1 MITKVVKRD
10 GRKVNF
16 NVERIAKSIYKAANS
31 IGGQDYSRS
40 RELSEIVYK
49 KLDKI
54 QQNNQ
59 IDASRIYDV
68 VKEVLIEEGHES
80 TLKAYMFFRERRDKV
95 RERNLP
101 IIKTYE
107 KLTFKDSKDS
117 DVKRENA
124 NINADTAMGTML
136 KYGSE
141 GAKNFYQLCV
151 LKPEH
156 AQAHKNGDIHIHDLD
171 FLTLTTTCCQ
181 IDLIKLFKDGFC
193 TGEGFLREPQS
204 IGSYAA
210 LAAIAIQSNQNDQ
223 HGGQSIPNF
232 EYAMAKGVKVT
243 YKKEHLKNLTKAIE
257 LLTDEKE
264 PEKFASYIV
273 KSIKYD
279 KDLLA
284 TYKDSNGYLKVERQ
298 YLSKYLDKN
307 IIKKVQEF
315 CVKYTEKEVEKA
327 TYQAMEA
334 FIHNLNT
341 MHSRAGAQVPFSSIN
356 YGLDTSPEGR
366 LVMKELL
373 YATEAGLGNGETPI
387 FPIQIF
393 RVKDGI
399 NYNPTD
405 PNYDIFKLSCRVSA
419 KRLFPNFSFI
429 DAPFNLKYYRRGDYN
444 SEVAYMGCR
453 TRVMANVYDPSKE
466 VTCGRGNL
474 SFTSINLPRLG
485 IEAKGDI
492 NKFFELLD
500 EKMDLVID
508 QLKARF
514 EIQANKHVYN
524 YPFLMGQHVWLDS
537 EKLKNTDKV
546 GEVLKHGTLTVGF
559 IGLAETLK
567 ALIGKHHGES
577 EEARELGLKIITHM
591 RQRVDEE
598 SQKEKLNFTLLATP
612 AEGLSGRFVK
622 IDKKKYGIIEGV
634 TDREYYTNSFHIP
647 VYYKISAFNKIKIE
661 APYHELT
668 NGGHI
673 SYVELDGDPT
683 KNLQAFEQIIRCMK
697 ESGIGYGS
705 INHPVDRDP
714 ICGFT
719 GIIKDVCPCC
729 GRKEFEE
736 IEKVSERI
744 LRIRR

>member
-524 YPFLMGQHVWLDS
+524 YPFLMEQHVWLDS